1 VSWVTWRQFRYQG
14 ALATA
19 LLAALAALLLLTGL
33 HAAWV
38 WHSAL
43 ARCAKDGSCAG
54 LVGSNLSLGSPS
66 VAALVVATSAV
77 PLLPGLFW
85 GAPGVASEL
94 ETGTHQYAWTQ
105 SITRRRWL
113 AVKAGWLLLAAA
125 ALAGVVSAI
134 VTWWSGP
141 YNALTADA
149 FQVNRFDVTDIVPV
163 GYAIFAMAL
172 GICAGALLRRT
183 LPALAVT
190 LAGFAAL
197 RVLTALWLRPHYMTP
212 VTVYYKLTAPFT
224 PTGSY
229 LAVSQGVF
237 GPNGKP
243 PGSLAN
249 SAGVD
254 GVPVPAACQQ
264 FMGNMGKTNANLN
277 PVLSCMAAHGYR
289 GYVTYQPPS
298 RFWAFQGIETGI
310 FVALAAALLGVTFW
324 VLRRRDA

>member
-1 VSWVTWRQFRYQG
+1 MTWVTWRQYRYQG
-14 ALATA
+14 ALAAA
-19 LLAALAALLLLTGL
+19 LLAALAVVLLLTGL

-43 ARCAKDGSCAG
+43 AGCAKNGSCAS
-54 LVGSNLSLGSPS
+54 LPGSNLSLSTPLFKT
-66 VAALVVATSAV
+66 LVVATSAV

-85 GAPGVASEL
+85 GAPMVASEL
-94 ETGTHQYAWTQ
+94 ETGTNQFAWTQ

-113 AVKAGWLLLAAA
+113 AVRTGWLLLAAA
-125 ALAGVVSAI
+125 VLAGAVSAI

-141 YNALTADA
+141 DNALTADA

-190 LAGFAAL
+190 LAGFTGL
-197 RVLTALWLRPHYMTP
+197 RALTALWLRLHYMTP
-212 VTVYYKLTAPFT
+212 VTVYYKLTAAAFT
-224 PTGSY
+224 PAGSY
-229 LAVSQGVF
+229 LGISQGVVGANGQPPVA
-237 GPNGKP
+237 GPGNYGF
-243 PGSLAN
+243 N
-249 SAGVD
+249 

-264 FMGNMGKTNANLN
+264 FMGIANANLHA
-277 PVLSCMAAHGYR
+277 VESCLAAHGYR
-289 GYVTYQPPS
+289 GYVTYQPAS

-310 FVALAAALLGVTFW
+310 FVVLAAALLAVTFW
-324 VLRRRDA
+324 VLKRRDA